1 MSAAFPALT
10 IPRGRTFPLLSLA
23 PVVVIMVG
31 LLVAVALGAVGLD
44 QLVRTGSDGAQ
55 VRADELAQILSVR
68 LSTLPKSSHGELLEL
83 AARRTAAELFVV
95 GDDGELSRSASLS
108 PPSLEARK
116 MMVAQQ
122 RGTVVTRFGGS
133 RFSVTPKISA
143 LGNGGRLVVVVREPP
158 AEGAPALL
166 SALAALFILLMSV
179 AALVAYAVVLDAGRD
194 VDFVKERVLTM
205 AATRVDPSGEP
216 VPVRTLDEVGV
227 LSGEFNALVDRF
239 SAAEKAYNEDL
250 VRARAGDRDRAAF
263 LAAVSHELRS
273 PLNAILGFAEIL
285 LTEVDGP
292 LSDNG
297 REEVEQIKGSGEHL
311 HALINDILEFS
322 ALESG
327 QLKLSRAALDLS
339 QVAQEVVREAAVL
352 VKDRPLTVRI
362 TAEPNVV
369 LNADARRVR
378 QVLQNLVGNAIKFT
392 QQGDVHVRVV
402 REGAFAR
409 LFVSDTGPGISAAER
424 AVIFEDYK
432 QASDEKKRRRG
443 TGLGLA
449 IARRLVL
456 MHGGDIEVESE
467 LGRGSTF
474 AIRLP
479 LSGKPMPGGQR

>member
-1 MSAAFPALT
+1 
-10 IPRGRTFPLLSLA
+10 
-23 PVVVIMVG
+23 MVG

-68 LSTLPKSSHGELLEL
+68 LSTLPKGSHGELLEL

-95 GDDGELSRSASLS
+95 GDDGELTRSASLS
-108 PPSLEARK
+108 PPSVDARK
-116 MMVAQQ
+116 RMVARQ
-122 RGTVVTRFGGS
+122 RGTIVTRFGAS
-133 RFSVTPKISA
+133 RFSVTPKITA
-143 LGNGGRLVVVVREPP
+143 LAGGRLVVVVREPP

-166 SALAALFILLMSV
+166 SALAALFTLLMSV
-179 AALVAYAVVLDAGRD
+179 AALVAYAVVRDAGRD

-273 PLNAILGFAEIL
+273 PLNAILGFADVL

-292 LSDNG
+292 LSDSG

-327 QLKLSRAALDLS
+327 QLKLTRVPVDLS
-339 QVAQEVVREAAVL
+339 LVAQEVVREAVVL
-352 VKDRPLTVRI
+352 VKDRPLAVRI

-369 LNADARRVR
+369 LTADSRRLR
-378 QVLQNLVGNAIKFT
+378 QVVQNLVGNAVKFT
-392 QQGDVHVRVV
+392 QQGEVNVRVV

-474 AIRLP
+474 AVRFP
-479 LSGKPMPGGQR
+479 LAGKPLPGGAR

>member
-1 MSAAFPALT
+1 LSAAFPALT

-23 PVVVIMVG
+23 PVVVLVVG
-31 LLVAVALGAVGLD
+31 LLVAVALGALGLD
-44 QLVRTGSDGAQ
+44 QLVRTGSEGAQ
-55 VRADELAQILSVR
+55 VRADEIAQVLSVR
-68 LSTLPKSSHGELLEL
+68 LSALPRTSQAELLEL
-83 AARRTAAELFVV
+83 AARRTAVELFVV
-95 GDDGELSRSASLS
+95 TDDGRLQKSASLS
-108 PPSLEARK
+108 PPSIDARK
-116 MMVAQQ
+116 RMVVQQ
-122 RGTVVTRFGGS
+122 KGTVVTRFGPS
-133 RFSVTPKISA
+133 RFSVTPPIAA
-143 LGNGGRLVVVVREPP
+143 LSGGRLVVVVREPP

-166 SALAALFILLMSV
+166 SALAALFTLLMSV

-194 VDFVKERVLTM
+194 VDYVKERVLTM

-273 PLNAILGFAEIL
+273 PLNAILGFADIL

-292 LSDNG
+292 LTDSA
-297 REEVEQIKGSGEHL
+297 REEAEQIKGSGEHL

-327 QLKLSRAALDLS
+327 QLKLTRMSMDLS
-339 QVAQEVVREAAVL
+339 AVAQEVVREAAVL
-352 VKDRPLTVRI
+352 VKDRPLSVRI
-362 TAEPNVV
+362 QAEPNVI

-378 QVLQNLVGNAIKFT
+378 QVMQNLVGNAVKFT
-392 QQGDVHVRVV
+392 QQGEVNVRVV
-402 REGAFAR
+402 RDGAYAR

-456 MHGGDIEVESE
+456 MHGGDIQVESE

-474 AIRLP
+474 AVRFP
-479 LSGKPMPGGQR
+479 LASKPVHGGRT